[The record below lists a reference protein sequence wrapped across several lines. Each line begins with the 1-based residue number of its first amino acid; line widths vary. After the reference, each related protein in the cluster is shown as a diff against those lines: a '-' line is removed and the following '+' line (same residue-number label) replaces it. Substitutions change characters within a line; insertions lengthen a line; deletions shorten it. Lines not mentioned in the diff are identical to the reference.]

1 MLIGLTGRISAGKGV
16 AIDYFEERGFL
27 HLTFSDAIIDEM
39 KSREIPIER
48 AKIQD
53 TGNELRNKYGAGIW
67 AVRLLEKMVNGKN
80 YVVDGIRN
88 PGEIYELRKR
98 RDFYLISI
106 DAPQKQRFE
115 RLIKRAKPSDP
126 KTWED
131 FLIIDKRDFGE
142 EDSNGQQVGKCMELA
157 NYNVMND
164 SNIENF
170 RTKIEDIY
178 GAILVR
184 G

>member
-1 MLIGLTGRISAGKGV
+1 MIIGLTGRISAGKGV
-16 AIDYFEERGFL
+16 VVEYFEERGFL

-39 KSREIPIER
+39 KVRGILIER
-48 AKIQD
+48 ARIQD

-67 AVRLLEKMVNGKN
+67 AKRLLEKMLDKKG
-80 YVVDGIRN
+80 YIVDGIRN

-126 KTWED
+126 KIWED
-131 FLIIDKRDFGE
+131 FLVIDKRDFA
-142 EDSNGQQVGKCMELA
+142 EDDPNGQQVGKCMEMA
-157 NYNVMND
+157 DYNLMND
-164 SNIENF
+164 SSVEGF
-170 RTKIEDIY
+170 KKKIEEIY
-178 GAILVR
+178 GDILLK
-184 G
+184 